1 MCLFSSSFGLRL
13 EKGQQVPAHW
23 LDFRHRLCCCNHRPS
38 LLYVINTSV
47 YTVRTCIVSPSFYFP
62 RVGPYITLATEQ
74 WRQTQILMCVHSTA
88 DVYYKHIIYTQAN
101 MQKKTITRYTRSFH
115 SSVGKKRLPL
125 RLTLFVLFKCHN
137 NFITKACM
145 FTDRSTSSKSA
156 GFMWELFKTR
166 MNRYIVASQLDGCW
180 YFHRSPDKWPIYFS
194 LRFNNSFSP
203 LFPTCLTHS
212 SMSTCTN
219 VKIYVINWRHVL
231 DFNDVASMELDR
243 GRMVQENVSRSRL

>member
-88 DVYYKHIIYTQAN
+88 EVYYKHIWHLYTSKYAEKN
-101 MQKKTITRYTRSFH
+101 NYPLYEVIPLICRQKTFTSEVDIVLFSLNVTITLLQKHVCLQTGQPHQRVRGSCENCL
-115 SSVGKKRLPL
+115 KRGW
-125 RLTLFVLFKCHN
+125 
-137 NFITKACM
+137 
-145 FTDRSTSSKSA
+145 TD
-156 GFMWELFKTR
+156 
-166 MNRYIVASQLDGCW
+166 I
-180 YFHRSPDKWPIYFS
+180 
-194 LRFNNSFSP
+194 
-203 LFPTCLTHS
+203 
-212 SMSTCTN
+212 
-219 VKIYVINWRHVL
+219 
-231 DFNDVASMELDR
+231 
-243 GRMVQENVSRSRL
+243 